1 MFKATV
7 KKQGVVS
14 NEASFPTMVELNLW
28 LEREEANQSFGK
40 PEHTLIDSPSSPV
53 SEELKAI
60 ALSTSIVEQ
69 LGEEFTAYVIPS
81 EYEVEIVDISAE
93 VEAQSI
99 VNQIAELEAQITP
112 RRMREA
118 LIGNVQALTFIEGI
132 ESEIELLRATL

>member
-1 MFKATV
+1 MLKYTV
-7 KKQGVVS
+7 KRNGIIIS
-14 NEASFPTMVELNLW
+14 EYTSDFADETYY
-28 LEREEANQSFGK
+28 EENWGK
-40 PEHTLIDSPSSPV
+40 PEHTLIDTPQSPV

-69 LGEEFTAYVIPS
+69 LGEEFTSYVIPS
-81 EYEVEIVDISAE
+81 EYEVEIVDISTE

-118 LIGNVQALTFIEGI
+118 LIGNVQALAFIEGI